1 MKVFEEKNYIIK
13 EMHRRIKNG
22 RKNVRATVYFKNSK
36 PQRLDAY
43 GKTFVEAETALKV
56 KAEKKAA
63 ELKHECDAA
72 NGELPL
78 YNYVDK
84 YISGLKYQDSQK
96 RDGKK
101 ISQATITP
109 IKNSCVTFIKQHS
122 IGSMPISQINV
133 RILHDWMQD
142 LKAATY
148 DKHHNSKQEHAEE
161 RVGYSVAHRNRAIK
175 VLKAV
180 IDDYCAINNLDSNP
194 AYTLKLFKQA
204 PKKKTE
210 EDFMAESEMEAFV
223 DVCDDKRKEKKSA
236 LMADFLK
243 TALLT
248 SSRDGECAALHVEDI
263 DFDNKRVF
271 FRRNRSNEKYI
282 MKTNN
287 SVDYVPIA
295 DSIIDI
301 LKDRCAGKSGDAL
314 VFETIHGNMIRAGNI
329 SNTFKK
335 WIKLAG
341 IDKNLRPHSM
351 RGSMA
356 INLMDNGGSVEAAA
370 CLLRNDVDT
379 VKKYYY
385 VLTRTEKEK
394 RIANILSAFD
404 NMPLCHKVIA

>member
-1 MKVFEEKNYIIK
+1 MKVFEEKNYSIK

-22 RKNVRATVYFKNSK
+22 YKNVRATVYFKNSES
-36 PQRLDAY
+36 QRLDAY
-43 GKTFVEAETALKV
+43 GKTFVEAETKLKI
-56 KAEKKAA
+56 KAEKEAA
-63 ELKHECDAA
+63 KLKHDYAVD
-72 NGELPL
+72 NGELPT
-78 YNYVDK
+78 YYYVDK
-84 YISGLKYQDSQK
+84 YVSGLKDQDSQK

-101 ISQATITP
+101 ISKATITP
-109 IKNSCVTFIKQHS
+109 IKNSCITFIKQHN

-133 RILHDWMQD
+133 RSLHDWLED

-148 DKHHNSKQEHAEE
+148 DKHHNSKKEHAEE
-161 RVGYSVAHRNRAIK
+161 RVNYSIAHRNRAIK

-180 IDDYCAINNLDSNP
+180 IDEYCAVNNLDRNP
-194 AYTLKLFKQA
+194 AYILKPFKQA
-204 PKKKTE
+204 RKKKTE
-210 EDFMAESEMEAFV
+210 EDFMTESEIQSFV

-314 VFETIHGNMIRAGNI
+314 VFETIHGNMISAGNI

-335 WIKLAG
+335 WIKQAG
-341 IDKNLRPHSM
+341 IDKNLKPHSM